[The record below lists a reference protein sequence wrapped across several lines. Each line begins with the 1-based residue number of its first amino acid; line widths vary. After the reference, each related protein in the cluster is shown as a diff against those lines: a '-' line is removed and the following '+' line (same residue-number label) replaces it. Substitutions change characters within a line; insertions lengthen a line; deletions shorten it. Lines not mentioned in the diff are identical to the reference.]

1 MPPKRSTKTKE
12 DYPNQL
18 KWKALFRGSLLST
31 TINKHVS
38 YVGLADRRAQGIITL
53 NALLVPVALNGSQ
66 NPLFVYGAIATII
79 SAFLCITA
87 AFISLYP
94 KKYSGKK
101 EKHAGLLHFSQIQKF
116 SEKRYL
122 DLMNEALQDT
132 SVLAK
137 MASRDLYHISKRILH
152 PKFRWLKISYLIFL
166 SGNFIALILIA
177 WQSMN

>member
-1 MPPKRSTKTKE
+1 MPRKKKE
-12 DYPNQL
+12 QYPNQL

-53 NALLVPVALNGSQ
+53 NALLVPIALNGSQ
-66 NPLFVYGAIATII
+66 NPLFMHGAIAAII
-79 SAFLCITA
+79 TALLSISA

-94 KKYSGKK
+94 KKYTGKK
-101 EKHAGLLHFSQIQKF
+101 DMHSGLLHFSQIQKL

-132 SVLAK
+132 SVLAE

-152 PKFRWLKISYLIFL
+152 PKFIWLKVSYALFL
-166 SGNFIALILIA
+166 GGNIITLFLIA
-177 WQSMN
+177 WQSIS